1 MLFWVFLALLL
12 LALLVATVPVWP
24 YSRRWGYAPVSIA
37 ILVLLVFLVLT
48 YIGYI
53 GPWEQAGP
61 PFLVDEGPTPEGLTE
76 PTIPPEPDQPGTA
89 AQPETADQPAEQ
101 TTD

>member
-12 LALLVATVPVWP
+12 VALLIATVPVWP

-53 GPWEQAGP
+53 GPWQQAGP
-61 PFLVDEGPTPEGLTE
+61 PFLVEEGPIPEEPAE
-76 PTIPPEPDQPGTA
+76 PTIPAEPG
-89 AQPETADQPAEQ
+89 ETA
-101 TTD
+101 TD